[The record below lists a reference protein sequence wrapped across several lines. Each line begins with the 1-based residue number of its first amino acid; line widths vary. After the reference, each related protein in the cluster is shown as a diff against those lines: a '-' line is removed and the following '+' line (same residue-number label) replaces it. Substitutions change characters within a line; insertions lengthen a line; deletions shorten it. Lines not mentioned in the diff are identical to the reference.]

1 MMKVILFL
9 SLWTLVSSA
18 TLEKSPIFSL
28 DTDRSTNGLPSI
40 RVTFP
45 NGQTDTLVLHQFT
58 DDGIDEDTIFQSRS
72 EPDCRYM
79 GHLLSE
85 HAPGTG
91 MFKWYKNGRVE
102 NVYTNEKKKSSN
114 R

>member
-72 EPDCRYM
+72 EPEACLAVTGCSGLEDVD
-79 GHLLSE
+79 LSILSE

-91 MFKWYKNGRVE
+91 MF
-102 NVYTNEKKKSSN
+102 
-114 R
+114 